1 MKLDDIFVVVS
12 FGRLVLSSV
21 FEFRSFNFIYHL
33 RWAYVQ
39 ILLRDDASTVPVV
52 SAVASMLPKLTA
64 ASTPVYLSLR
74 FGFIA
79 NDL

>member
-39 ILLRDDASTVPVV
+39 ILLRD
-52 SAVASMLPKLTA
+52 AVKPSLA
-64 ASTPVYLSLR
+64 ALR
-74 FGFIA
+74 FHP
-79 NDL
+79 